1 MQEKS
6 LRIYDTEKT
15 FMHKVTNKLSKLL
28 IPTRV
33 GINSII
39 INMKRNS
46 MLKAYE
52 NYNEYAKSDNEEKKA
67 VALKKYEDTFTLYLE
82 AIDKNIMDSVYKKVK
97 NDTATEFEKAA
108 LSKYY
113 LITGLKENEFAEYKY
128 RKQKYLLELDYDN
141 IRFNEKTKILEKY
154 KGFYCS
160 KMETIYK
167 GIIKHY
173 SVKLT
178 ENLTSAER
186 AELYEKIFGTL
197 EEYIANIF
205 PLKSENKESKIYK
218 ELQEEYAQYEK
229 YSVGK
234 LDQAEVIE
242 KNMILLGISR
252 KLFTHSLPLVVAE
265 QCYIK
270 LLKDARALLVDTRIV
285 KKKEKAYEILLKL
298 IDEFNLK
305 VLSTKVYW
313 DRPES
318 RKEYKEFWRDYLR
331 IADLKKID
339 EKEFEKQREILFIT
353 NDLKQI
359 SKNENKY
366 CKVIAIYKEKLVE
379 LGVMKKMP
387 NKCATKEGTFVKLSK
402 EAKET
407 KKTKATKTTKTA
419 TKAKKVAKKTKK
431 VSEKTA

>member
-15 FMHKVTNKLSKLL
+15 FMSKVTNKISKLL

-33 GINSII
+33 GINGFVIS
-39 INMKRNS
+39 MKRNS
-46 MLKAYE
+46 LIKAYE
-52 NYNEYAKSDNEEKKA
+52 NYNAFLRSDNEDKKA
-67 VALKKYEDTFTLYLE
+67 QATKKYEDAFTLYLE

-97 NDTATEFEKAA
+97 NDTANEFEKNA

-113 LITGLKENEFAEYKY
+113 LITGLKDSEYAEYKY
-128 RKQKYLLELDYDN
+128 RKQKYLLELDYEN
-141 IRFNEKTKILEKY
+141 IRYNEKNKVLDKY

-160 KMETIYK
+160 KMETLYK

-178 ENLTSAER
+178 ENLTAAER
-186 AELYEKIFGTL
+186 SELYDKIFDTL

-205 PLKSENKESKIYK
+205 PLKIVNNDSKIYK
-218 ELQEEYAQYEK
+218 ELADEYDKYEK

-270 LLKDARALLVDTRIV
+270 LLKDTRALIVDTRII
-285 KKKEKAYEILLKL
+285 KKREKAYSLLLNL
-298 IDEFNLK
+298 IDEYNLK

-313 DRPES
+313 DKPES
-318 RKEYKEFWRDYLR
+318 RNEYKEFWNKYKE
-331 IADLKKID
+331 IANL
-339 EKEFEKQREILFIT
+339 EKSNKEKYIKEKEILFIT
-353 NDLKQI
+353 NDLKQV

-366 CKVIAIYKEKLVE
+366 YKIIKFYKNKLVE
-379 LGVMKKMP
+379 LGVMKKLP
-387 NKCATKEGTFVKLSK
+387 NKCVTRDGEFIK
-402 EAKET
+402 
-407 KKTKATKTTKTA
+407 
-419 TKAKKVAKKTKK
+419 KKVVA
-431 VSEKTA
+431 

>member
-15 FMHKVTNKLSKLL
+15 FMSKVTNKISKLL

-33 GINSII
+33 GINGFVIS
-39 INMKRNS
+39 MKRNS
-46 MLKAYE
+46 LIKAYE
-52 NYNEYAKSDNEEKKA
+52 NYNAFLRSDNEDKKA
-67 VALKKYEDTFTLYLE
+67 QATKKYEDAFTLYLE

-97 NDTATEFEKAA
+97 NDTANEFEKNA

-113 LITGLKENEFAEYKY
+113 LITGLKDSEYAEYKY
-128 RKQKYLLELDYDN
+128 RKQKYLLELDYEN
-141 IRFNEKTKILEKY
+141 IRYNEKNKVLDKY

-160 KMETIYK
+160 KMETLYK

-178 ENLTSAER
+178 ENLTAAER
-186 AELYEKIFGTL
+186 SELYDKIFDTL

-205 PLKSENKESKIYK
+205 PLKIVNNDSKIYK
-218 ELQEEYAQYEK
+218 ELADEYDKYEK

-270 LLKDARALLVDTRIV
+270 LLKDTRALIVDTRII
-285 KKKEKAYEILLKL
+285 KKREKAYSLLLNL
-298 IDEFNLK
+298 IDEYNLK

-313 DRPES
+313 DKPES
-318 RKEYKEFWRDYLR
+318 RNEYKEFWNKYKE
-331 IADLKKID
+331 IANL
-339 EKEFEKQREILFIT
+339 EKSNKEKYIKEKEILFIT
-353 NDLKQI
+353 NDLKQV

-366 CKVIAIYKEKLVE
+366 YKIIKFYKNRLVE
-379 LGVMKKMP
+379 LGVMKKLP
-387 NKCATKEGTFVKLSK
+387 NKCVTRDGEFIK
-402 EAKET
+402 
-407 KKTKATKTTKTA
+407 
-419 TKAKKVAKKTKK
+419 KKVVA
-431 VSEKTA
+431 

>member
-33 GINSII
+33 GINSFII
-39 INMKRNS
+39 TMKRNNL
-46 MLKAYE
+46 LKAYE
-52 NYNEYAKSDNEEKKA
+52 NYNANIKNENEEKKA
-67 VALKKYEDTFTLYLE
+67 AAVKKYEDTFVLYLE

-113 LITGLKENEFAEYKY
+113 LITGLKDTEFAEYKY

-160 KMETIYK
+160 KMETLYK

-186 AELYEKIFGTL
+186 ADVYDKIFNTL

-205 PLKSENKESKIYK
+205 PLKTADKESEVYK
-218 ELQEEYAQYEK
+218 ELQKEYERYER
-229 YSVGK
+229 YSIGK

-242 KNMILLGISR
+242 KNMVLLGISR

-270 LLKDARALLVDTRIV
+270 LLKDARALLVDTRII
-285 KKKEKAYEILLKL
+285 KKKEKTYNLLLEL

-318 RKEYKEFWRDYLR
+318 RKEYKEFWKKYNK
-331 IADLKKID
+331 IADIKKTD
-339 EKEFEKQREILFIT
+339 EKEFKKQKEILFIT
-353 NDLKQI
+353 NDLKQVE
-359 SKNENKY
+359 KNQNKY
-366 CKVIAIYKEKLVE
+366 CKVISLYKDKLVE

-387 NKCATKEGTFVKLSK
+387 NKCVTKEGLY
-402 EAKET
+402 T
-407 KKTKATKTTKTA
+407 KKKTA
-419 TKAKKVAKKTKK
+419 A
-431 VSEKTA
+431 

>member
-15 FMHKVTNKLSKLL
+15 FMSKVTNKLSKLL

-33 GINSII
+33 GINGII
-39 INMKRNS
+39 ISMKRNN
-46 MLKAYE
+46 LIKAYE
-52 NYNEYAKSDNEEKKA
+52 NYNAYSRSDNEDKKGQA
-67 VALKKYEDTFTLYLE
+67 TKKYEDAFTLYLE

-97 NDTATEFEKAA
+97 NNTANEFEKSA

-113 LITGLKENEFAEYKY
+113 LITGLKDSEYAEYKY
-128 RKQKYLLELDYDN
+128 RKQKYLLELDYEN
-141 IRFNEKTKILEKY
+141 IRYNEKNKVLEKY
-154 KGFYCS
+154 KSFYCS
-160 KMETIYK
+160 KMETLYK

-178 ENLTSAER
+178 ENLTPAER
-186 AELYEKIFGTL
+186 AEIYEKIFGTL

-205 PLKSENKESKIYK
+205 PLKIVNNDSKVYK
-218 ELQEEYAQYEK
+218 ELSEEYEKYEK

-270 LLKDARALLVDTRIV
+270 LLKDTRALIVDTRII
-285 KKKEKAYEILLKL
+285 KKREKAYSLLLNL
-298 IDEFNLK
+298 IEEYNLK

-313 DRPES
+313 DKPES
-318 RKEYKEFWRDYLR
+318 RNQYKEFWNKYKE
-331 IADLKKID
+331 IANL
-339 EKEFEKQREILFIT
+339 ERSNKQEYNKQKEILFIT
-353 NDLKQI
+353 SDLNQVC
-359 SKNENKY
+359 KNENKY
-366 CKVIAIYKEKLVE
+366 CKIIKFYRSKLVE
-379 LGVMKKMP
+379 LGAMKQLP
-387 NKCATKEGTFVKLSK
+387 NKCSTKVGEFI
-402 EAKET
+402 
-407 KKTKATKTTKTA
+407 KKKD
-419 TKAKKVAKKTKK
+419 VA
-431 VSEKTA
+431 

>member
-6 LRIYDTEKT
+6 LRIYETEKT
-15 FMHKVTNKLSKLL
+15 FMGKVTNKLSKLL

-33 GINSII
+33 GINGII
-39 INMKRNS
+39 ITMKRNS
-46 MLKAYE
+46 LIKAYE
-52 NYNEYAKSDNEEKKA
+52 NYNANIRSDNEDKKA
-67 VALKKYEDTFTLYLE
+67 QATKKYEDAFTLYLE

-97 NDTATEFEKAA
+97 NNSANEFEKSA

-113 LITGLKENEFAEYKY
+113 LITGLKDSEYAEYKY
-128 RKQKYLLELDYDN
+128 RKQKYLLELDYEN
-141 IRFNEKTKILEKY
+141 IRFNEKNKVLEKY

-160 KMETIYK
+160 KMETLYK

-178 ENLTSAER
+178 ENLTSAEK
-186 AELYEKIFGTL
+186 ADVYEKIFDTL

-205 PLKSENKESKIYK
+205 PLKIVNNDSKIYK
-218 ELQEEYAQYEK
+218 ELSEEYEKYEK

-270 LLKDARALLVDTRIV
+270 LLKDTRALIVDTRIM
-285 KKKEKAYEILLKL
+285 KKRDKAYSLLLNL
-298 IDEFNLK
+298 IDEYNLK

-313 DRPES
+313 DKPES
-318 RKEYKEFWRDYLR
+318 RNEYKEFWNKYKE
-331 IADLKKID
+331 IADLEKSNKEEYNKK
-339 EKEFEKQREILFIT
+339 KEILFIT
-353 NDLKQI
+353 NDLKQV

-366 CKVIAIYKEKLVE
+366 CKIIKFYKGKLVE
-379 LGVMKKMP
+379 LGVMKQLP
-387 NKCATKEGTFVKLSK
+387 NKCVTKEGEFIK
-402 EAKET
+402 
-407 KKTKATKTTKTA
+407 
-419 TKAKKVAKKTKK
+419 KKVVA
-431 VSEKTA
+431 

>member
-33 GINSII
+33 GINSFII
-39 INMKRNS
+39 TMKRNNL
-46 MLKAYE
+46 LKAYE
-52 NYNEYAKSDNEEKKA
+52 NYNANIKNENEEKKA
-67 VALKKYEDTFTLYLE
+67 AAVKKYEDTFVLYLE

-113 LITGLKENEFAEYKY
+113 LITGLKDNEFAEYKY

-160 KMETIYK
+160 KMETLYK

-186 AELYEKIFGTL
+186 ADVYDKIFNTL

-205 PLKSENKESKIYK
+205 PLKTADKESEVYK
-218 ELQEEYAQYEK
+218 ELQKEYERYER
-229 YSVGK
+229 YSIGK

-242 KNMILLGISR
+242 KNMVLLGISR

-270 LLKDARALLVDTRIV
+270 LLKDARALLVDTRII
-285 KKKEKAYEILLKL
+285 KKKEKTYNLLLEL

-318 RKEYKEFWRDYLR
+318 RKEYKEFWKKYNK
-331 IADLKKID
+331 IADIKKTD
-339 EKEFEKQREILFIT
+339 EKEFQKQKEILFIT
-353 NDLKQI
+353 NDLKQVE
-359 SKNENKY
+359 KNQNKY
-366 CKVIAIYKEKLVE
+366 CKVISLYKDKLVE

-387 NKCATKEGTFVKLSK
+387 NKCVTKEGLY
-402 EAKET
+402 T
-407 KKTKATKTTKTA
+407 KKKTA
-419 TKAKKVAKKTKK
+419 A
-431 VSEKTA
+431 

>member
-15 FMHKVTNKLSKLL
+15 FMSKVSNKLSKLL
-28 IPTRV
+28 TPTKV
-33 GINSII
+33 GINGII
-39 INMKRNS
+39 ISMKRNN
-46 MLKAYE
+46 LIKAYD
-52 NYNEYAKSDNEEKKA
+52 NYTNYLRSDNEDKKA
-67 VALKKYEDTFTLYLE
+67 QATKKYEDAFTLYLE

-97 NDTATEFEKAA
+97 NDTASEFEKNA

-113 LITGLKENEFAEYKY
+113 LITGLKDSEYAEYKY
-128 RKQKYLLELDYDN
+128 RKQKYLLELDYES
-141 IRFNEKTKILEKY
+141 IRYNEKNKVLEKY

-160 KMETIYK
+160 KMETLYK

-178 ENLTSAER
+178 ENLTPAEK
-186 AELYEKIFGTL
+186 AEIYEKIFNTL
-197 EEYIANIF
+197 EDYISNIF
-205 PLKSENKESKIYK
+205 PLKIGNNDIKIYK
-218 ELQEEYAQYEK
+218 ELADEYDRYEK

-265 QCYIK
+265 QCYVK
-270 LLKDARALLVDTRIV
+270 LLKDTRSLIVDTKIS
-285 KKKEKAYEILLKL
+285 KKREKAYGLLINL
-298 IDEFNLK
+298 IEEYNLK

-313 DRPES
+313 DKPES
-318 RKEYKEFWRDYLR
+318 RNEYKQFWNKYKTVAELEKSNEAEYL
-331 IADLKKID
+331 
-339 EKEFEKQREILFIT
+339 KQKEILFIT
-353 NDLKQI
+353 NDLKHV

-366 CKVIAIYKEKLVE
+366 CKIIQFYKNKLVE

-387 NKCATKEGTFVKLSK
+387 NKCVTKDGEYVK
-402 EAKET
+402 
-407 KKTKATKTTKTA
+407 
-419 TKAKKVAKKTKK
+419 KKVVA
-431 VSEKTA
+431 

>member
-6 LRIYDTEKT
+6 LRIYDSEKT

-28 IPTRV
+28 IPTKV

-39 INMKRNS
+39 ITMKRNN

-52 NYNEYAKSDNEEKKA
+52 NYNANIRNENEEKKA
-67 VALKKYEDTFTLYLE
+67 VAMKKYEDTFTLYLE

-97 NDTATEFEKAA
+97 NDTATEFEKTA

-113 LITGLKENEFAEYKY
+113 LITGLKDSEFAEYKY

-141 IRFNEKTKILEKY
+141 IRFNEKNKVLEKY
-154 KGFYCS
+154 KSFYCS
-160 KMETIYK
+160 KMETLYK

-178 ENLTSAER
+178 ENLSSAEKS
-186 AELYEKIFGTL
+186 EIYDKIFSTL
-197 EEYIANIF
+197 DEYITNIF
-205 PLKSENKESKIYK
+205 PLKIVNNESKIYK
-218 ELQEEYAQYEK
+218 ELSDEYEQYEK
-229 YSVGK
+229 YSIGK

-270 LLKDARALLVDTRIV
+270 LLKDTRALLVDTRIV
-285 KKKEKAYEILLKL
+285 KKKEKAYDLLLKL

-313 DRPES
+313 DKPEA
-318 RKEYKEFWRDYLR
+318 RKEYKEFWKKY
-331 IADLKKID
+331 IEISDLKKSD
-339 EKEFEKQREILFIT
+339 ENEFEKQKEILFIT
-353 NDLKQI
+353 SDLKQV

-366 CKVIAIYKEKLVE
+366 CKIIAFYKEKLVE

-387 NKCATKEGTFVKLSK
+387 NKCVSKEGKFIK
-402 EAKET
+402 
-407 KKTKATKTTKTA
+407 
-419 TKAKKVAKKTKK
+419 KKVA
-431 VSEKTA
+431 A

>member
-28 IPTRV
+28 IPTKV

-39 INMKRNS
+39 ITMKRNNL
-46 MLKAYE
+46 LKAYE
-52 NYNEYAKSDNEEKKA
+52 NYNANIRNDDEDKKA
-67 VALKKYEDTFTLYLE
+67 AAVKKYEDAFSLYLE

-113 LITGLKENEFAEYKY
+113 LITGLKDSEFAEYKY

-141 IRFNEKTKILEKY
+141 IRFNEKNKVLEKY

-160 KMETIYK
+160 KMETLYK

-186 AELYEKIFGTL
+186 AEIYEKIFNTL

-205 PLKSENKESKIYK
+205 PLKIVNNDSKVYK
-218 ELQEEYAQYEK
+218 ELSEEYEKYEK
-229 YSVGK
+229 YSIGK

-270 LLKDARALLVDTRIV
+270 LLRDARALLVDTRIV
-285 KKKEKAYEILLKL
+285 KKKEKAYELLLNL

-318 RKEYKEFWRDYLR
+318 RKEYKEFWKKYTG
-331 IADLKKID
+331 IAELKVKD
-339 EKEFEKQREILFIT
+339 EEEFEKQREILFIQS
-353 NDLKQI
+353 DLKQV

-366 CKVIAIYKEKLVE
+366 CKVMAIYREKLVE

-387 NKCATKEGTFVKLSK
+387 NKCVSKEGSF
-402 EAKET
+402 T
-407 KKTKATKTTKTA
+407 KKKAA
-419 TKAKKVAKKTKK
+419 A
-431 VSEKTA
+431 

>member
-1 MQEKS
+1 MEEKS

-15 FMHKVTNKLSKLL
+15 FMSKVTNKLSKLL

-33 GINSII
+33 GINGII
-39 INMKRNS
+39 ITMKRNGL
-46 MLKAYE
+46 LKAYE
-52 NYNEYAKSDNEEKKA
+52 NYNANSRSDNEEKKA
-67 VALKKYEDTFTLYLE
+67 IATKKYEDAFTLYLE

-97 NDTATEFEKAA
+97 NDIANEFEKNA

-113 LITGLKENEFAEYKY
+113 LIAGLKETEYPEYKY
-128 RKQKYLLELDYDN
+128 RKQKYLLELDYEN
-141 IRFNEKTKILEKY
+141 IRFNEKNKVLEKY

-160 KMETIYK
+160 KMETLYK

-178 ENLTSAER
+178 ENLTPAEK
-186 AELYEKIFGTL
+186 ADIYDKIFATL

-205 PLKSENKESKIYK
+205 PLKIVNNDSKVYK
-218 ELQEEYAQYEK
+218 ELAEEYDKYEK

-270 LLKDARALLVDTRIV
+270 LLKDTRALIVDTRVV
-285 KKKEKAYEILLKL
+285 KKREKAYSLLLSL
-298 IDEFNLK
+298 IDEYNLK

-318 RKEYKEFWRDYLR
+318 RNEYKKFWEKYKE
-331 IADLKKID
+331 ISKLKETNKN
-339 EKEFEKQREILFIT
+339 EYNKQKEILFIT
-353 NDLKQI
+353 NDLKQVR
-359 SKNENKY
+359 KNENRYFK
-366 CKVIAIYKEKLVE
+366 IINFYKNKLVE
-379 LGVMKKMP
+379 LGVMKKLP
-387 NKCATKEGTFVKLSK
+387 NKFVTKKGKFVKR
-402 EAKET
+402 
-407 KKTKATKTTKTA
+407 KA
-419 TKAKKVAKKTKK
+419 VA
-431 VSEKTA
+431 

>member
-15 FMHKVTNKLSKLL
+15 FMSKVTNKLSKLL

-33 GINSII
+33 GINGIVIS
-39 INMKRNS
+39 MKRNS
-46 MLKAYE
+46 LIKAYE
-52 NYNEYAKSDNEEKKA
+52 NYNANLRNENEDKRA
-67 VALKKYEDTFTLYLE
+67 AATKKYEDAFTLYLE

-97 NDTATEFEKAA
+97 NDTASEFEKNA

-113 LITGLKENEFAEYKY
+113 LITGLKDSEYAEYKY
-128 RKQKYLLELDYDN
+128 RKQKYLLELDYEN
-141 IRFNEKTKILEKY
+141 IKFNEKNKLLEKY

-160 KMETIYK
+160 KMETLYK

-178 ENLTSAER
+178 ENLTPAEK
-186 AELYEKIFGTL
+186 AEIYEKIFDTL

-205 PLKSENKESKIYK
+205 PLKIVNNDSKVYK
-218 ELQEEYAQYEK
+218 ELAEEYDKYEK

-234 LDQAEVIE
+234 LDQAEMIE

-270 LLKDARALLVDTRIV
+270 LLKDTRALIVDTRVI
-285 KKKEKAYEILLKL
+285 KKREKAYSLLLGL
-298 IDEFNLK
+298 IDEYNLK

-313 DRPES
+313 DKPEN
-318 RKEYKEFWRDYLR
+318 RNEYKAFWNKYKQ
-331 IADLKKID
+331 ISEIKN
-339 EKEFEKQREILFIT
+339 KEEQDKQKEILFIT
-353 NDLKQI
+353 SDLKQV

-366 CKVIAIYKEKLVE
+366 YKIIKFYKNKLVE
-379 LGVMKKMP
+379 LGVMRQMP
-387 NKCATKEGTFVKLSK
+387 NKCVTKEGEFIK
-402 EAKET
+402 
-407 KKTKATKTTKTA
+407 
-419 TKAKKVAKKTKK
+419 KKVVA
-431 VSEKTA
+431 

>member
-15 FMHKVTNKLSKLL
+15 FMSKVTNKISKLL

-33 GINSII
+33 GINGFVIS
-39 INMKRNS
+39 MKRNS
-46 MLKAYE
+46 LIKAYE
-52 NYNEYAKSDNEEKKA
+52 NYNAYLRSDNEDKKA
-67 VALKKYEDTFTLYLE
+67 QATKKYEDAFTLYLE

-97 NDTATEFEKAA
+97 NDTANEFEKNA

-113 LITGLKENEFAEYKY
+113 LITGLKDSEYAEYKY
-128 RKQKYLLELDYDN
+128 RKQKYLLELDYEN
-141 IRFNEKTKILEKY
+141 IRYNEKNKVLEKY

-160 KMETIYK
+160 KMETLYK

-178 ENLTSAER
+178 ENLTAAER
-186 AELYEKIFGTL
+186 SEIYDKIFDTL

-205 PLKSENKESKIYK
+205 PLKIVNNDSKIYK
-218 ELQEEYAQYEK
+218 ELAEEYDRYEK

-270 LLKDARALLVDTRIV
+270 LLKDTRALIVDTRII
-285 KKKEKAYEILLKL
+285 KKREKAYGLLLNL
-298 IDEFNLK
+298 IDEYNLK

-313 DRPES
+313 DKPES
-318 RKEYKEFWRDYLR
+318 RNEYKEFWNKYKE
-331 IADLKKID
+331 IANL
-339 EKEFEKQREILFIT
+339 EKTNKEKYNKEKEILFIT
-353 NDLKQI
+353 NDLKQV

-366 CKVIAIYKEKLVE
+366 CKIIKFYKNKLVE
-379 LGVMKKMP
+379 LGVMKKLP
-387 NKCATKEGTFVKLSK
+387 NKCVTRDGEFIK
-402 EAKET
+402 
-407 KKTKATKTTKTA
+407 
-419 TKAKKVAKKTKK
+419 KKVVA
-431 VSEKTA
+431 

>member
-39 INMKRNS
+39 ITMKRNNL
-46 MLKAYE
+46 LKAYE
-52 NYNEYAKSDNEEKKA
+52 NYNANIKNENEEKRA
-67 VALKKYEDTFTLYLE
+67 AMLKKYEDTFALYLE

-113 LITGLKENEFAEYKY
+113 LITGLKDTEFAEYKY

-141 IRFNEKTKILEKY
+141 IRFNEKTKILERY

-160 KMETIYK
+160 KMETLYK

-178 ENLTSAER
+178 ENLSSAER
-186 AELYEKIFGTL
+186 AEVYDKIFSTL
-197 EEYIANIF
+197 EEYISNIF
-205 PLKSENKESKIYK
+205 PLKTENKESKVYE
-218 ELQEEYAQYEK
+218 ELKAEYDRYER

-234 LDQAEVIE
+234 LDQAEIIE

-270 LLKDARALLVDTRIV
+270 LLKDARALLVDTRII
-285 KKKEKAYEILLKL
+285 KKKEKTYTLLLDL
-298 IDEFNLK
+298 IEEFNLK

-318 RKEYKEFWRDYLR
+318 RKEYKEFWKKYTKLSDLQKKDGKEYL
-331 IADLKKID
+331 
-339 EKEFEKQREILFIT
+339 KQKEILFVT
-353 NDLKQI
+353 SDLKQVQ
-359 SKNENKY
+359 KNENKY
-366 CKVIAIYKEKLVE
+366 CKVIAFYKDKLVE

-387 NKCATKEGTFVKLSK
+387 NKCVTREGSFTKVKKAESDDTISD
-402 EAKET
+402 ET
-407 KKTKATKTTKTA
+407 ASNKVESDKTA
-419 TKAKKVAKKTKK
+419 
-431 VSEKTA
+431 